1 MAEAVTTY
9 NCKDVHITFGGEAVY
24 GYAEDSFV
32 TIEPNTDGITKKVGC
47 DGEVARAIMPDRTYK
62 VRIVLM
68 QTSPWNE
75 KLQEAYYTDRET
87 GDGIKDLAI
96 EAPNGMPYFQAPAWV
111 VRSTSYGYGKDV
123 GNREWQFDTA
133 SAQATF

>member
-1 MAEAVTTY
+1 MADAVTTY
-9 NCKDVHITFGGEAVY
+9 NCKDVHISFGGEQVF
-24 GYAEDSFV
+24 GFAEDSFV

-75 KLQEAYYTDRET
+75 KLQAAYYADREH
-87 GDGIKDLAI
+87 GDGIKDLSVS
-96 EAPNGMPYFQAPAWV
+96 APNGMPYFYAPAWV
-111 VRSTSYGYGKDV
+111 VRSTSYQYGKDV

-133 SAQATF
+133 VAESTF

>member
-1 MAEAVTTY
+1 MPDITTY
-9 NCKDVHITFGGEAVY
+9 NAKDVHITFDNQPIY
-24 GYAEDSFV
+24 GFAEDSFV
-32 TIEPNTDGITKKVGC
+32 AIEPNTDGITKKVGC

-68 QTSPWNE
+68 QTSPCNE
-75 KLQEAYYTDRET
+75 LLQEAYYKDRET
-87 GDGIKDLAI
+87 GQGVKSLSV
-96 EAPNGMPYFQAPAWV
+96 EAPNGMPYFQALAWV
-111 VRSTSYGYGKDV
+111 VRSTSYSYGKDV